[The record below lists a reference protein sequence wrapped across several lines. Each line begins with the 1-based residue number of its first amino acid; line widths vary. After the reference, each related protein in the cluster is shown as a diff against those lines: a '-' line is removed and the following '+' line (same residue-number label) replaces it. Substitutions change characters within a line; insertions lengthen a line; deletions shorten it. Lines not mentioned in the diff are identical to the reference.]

1 MMRPSPSGNRAFMAL
16 VPRREKFCA
25 WKVTG
30 YNAARVDQ
38 QDMAKAAEIAIEA
51 LRSLPE
57 RDQERMGRQL
67 LSYIEKLLSLRQEID
82 KGSHAL
88 AEAAGDAL
96 DIEEFLRRQNERHG
110 RG

>member
-1 MMRPSPSGNRAFMAL
+1 
-16 VPRREKFCA
+16 
-25 WKVTG
+25 
-30 YNAARVDQ
+30 
-38 QDMAKAAEIAIEA
+38 MAKAVDIAIEA

-67 LSYIEKLLSLRQEID
+67 LSHIEKLLTLRLEID

-88 AEAAGDAL
+88 EETAGDAL
-96 DIEEFLRRQNERHG
+96 DVEEFLRRQNERHG

>member
-1 MMRPSPSGNRAFMAL
+1 
-16 VPRREKFCA
+16 
-25 WKVTG
+25 
-30 YNAARVDQ
+30 
-38 QDMAKAAEIAIEA
+38 MAKAVETAIEA

-67 LSYIEKLLSLRQEID
+67 LSHIEKLLALRLEID

-88 AEAAGDAL
+88 AEAVGEPL

>member
-1 MMRPSPSGNRAFMAL
+1 
-16 VPRREKFCA
+16 
-25 WKVTG
+25 
-30 YNAARVDQ
+30 
-38 QDMAKAAEIAIEA
+38 MAKAVETAIEA

-67 LSYIEKLLSLRQEID
+67 LWHIEKLLALRLEID

-88 AEAAGDAL
+88 DQAAGDAL
-96 DIEEFLRRQNERHG
+96 DVDEFLRRQNEHHG

>member
-1 MMRPSPSGNRAFMAL
+1 
-16 VPRREKFCA
+16 
-25 WKVTG
+25 
-30 YNAARVDQ
+30 
-38 QDMAKAAEIAIEA
+38 MAKAIDTAIEA

-67 LSYIEKLLSLRQEID
+67 LSHIDKLLALRLEID
-82 KGSHAL
+82 KGSRAL
-88 AEAAGDAL
+88 DEAAGETL